1 MTRFI
6 YKNRTNSVELGKVPL
21 EQRSVFESMRD
32 TITRLLIPTRCPKH
46 GNRPRVTIVLSV
58 EKSRFGWEISE
69 ACCPGYSDIVK
80 PIISNKYH

>member
-32 TITRLLIPTRCPKH
+32 TITKSLIPTRCPKH
-46 GNRPRVTIVLSV
+46 GNKPRVTVVLSIG
-58 EKSRFGWEISE
+58 KSNFGWDITD
-69 ACCPGYSDIVK
+69 ACCSDYIAVVK